1 MTFGDLT
8 LAQIALVASTALAAQ
23 IIGGLAGYGT
33 GLLMPLVLVP
43 IIGAQAVVPVIG
55 LSAVITNATR
65 VATFRES
72 LDIRKV
78 LLVSATAL
86 PTTALGAWAYSLLS
100 GRGAAILI
108 GAMLIVLVP
117 VRRIFAHLRM
127 RLSDPGLVAS
137 GAVYGVLT
145 GGTSGAGVILLSLL
159 MGAGLSGTQVIAT
172 DAAIS
177 FLLGIVKSGT
187 FIVTGALPPELW
199 LLALLIGAMAT
210 PGTMIAKWLTR
221 KFSAQ
226 VHDTLLEVAIV
237 VGGLVLLIRNLPA

>member
-8 LAQIALVASTALAAQ
+8 FAQIVLVAVTALGAQ
-23 IIGGLAGYGT
+23 VIGGLAGYGT

-43 IIGAQAVVPVIG
+43 IIGAYAVVPVIG
-55 LSAVITNATR
+55 LSAIITNATR
-65 VATFRES
+65 VATFRDS
-72 LDIRKV
+72 LDLRKA

-86 PTTALGAWAYSLLS
+86 PMTAVGAWAYSLLS

-117 VRRIFAHLRM
+117 LRRIFVHLRM

-145 GGTSGAGVILLSLL
+145 GGTSGAGVILISML

-172 DAAIS
+172 DAAVS
-177 FLLGIVKSGT
+177 FLLGFVKSGT
-187 FIVTGALPPELW
+187 FMATGALPPRLW
-199 LLALLIGAMAT
+199 FIALLIGVMAT

-221 KFSAQ
+221 RFSAQ
-226 VHDTLLEVAIV
+226 VHDTLLEAAII
-237 VGGLVLLIRNLPA
+237 VGGLVLLIRNLSP

>member
-1 MTFGDLT
+1 MILGDLT
-8 LAQIALVASTALAAQ
+8 LAQIALVAATALGAQ
-23 IIGGLAGYGT
+23 VIGGLAGYGT

-55 LSAVITNATR
+55 LSAILTNATR
-65 VATFRES
+65 VATFRDS
-72 LDIRKV
+72 LDKRKA
-78 LLVSATAL
+78 LLVTATAL
-86 PTTALGAWAYSLLS
+86 PMTAVGAWAYSLLS

-108 GAMLIVLVP
+108 GIMLIVLVP
-117 VRRIFAHLRM
+117 VRRLFAHLRM

-145 GGTSGAGVILLSLL
+145 GGTSGAGVILISLL

-177 FLLGIVKSGT
+177 FLLGFVKSGT
-187 FIVTGALPPELW
+187 FMATGFLPPKLW
-199 LLALLIGAMAT
+199 LLALLIGVMAT
-210 PGTMIAKWLTR
+210 PGTMIAKWLSR

-226 VHDTLLEVAIV
+226 VHDVLLEAAIIA
-237 VGGLVLLIRNLPA
+237 GGLVLLVRNL